1 MMDFS
6 RFISDFPNL
15 KRKINGKRLVYLD
28 STASTL
34 KPQAVI
40 DAVSNYYSKYSVNIF
55 RGLYKL
61 SEEATNK
68 YEEAR
73 EKTAQFINAKS
84 SSEIIFVRN
93 ATEAL
98 NLIAYS
104 WGRKFITNASE
115 MISTVMEHHA
125 NLVTWQQLALEK
137 DAIVRFI
144 DINSEG
150 IISIKS
156 IVDMVNS
163 KTKLLAIT
171 LVSNVLGTI
180 NPVKE
185 IISQVKKKNP
195 GIIVIVDGAQA
206 VPHMKVDVSDL
217 GCDFLAFSGHKMLA
231 PTGIG
236 VLWGKLPLLE
246 EMSPYQL
253 GGDMIKEVYLEKT
266 TFQKSPHK
274 FEAGTPHIA
283 GAIGL
288 GAAMDYLTDIG
299 MENIREHE
307 IELTSYAMERME
319 NIEGVTI
326 HGPNIAQNRGG
337 VLAFSL
343 KNIHSHDVAQVL
355 DDDNICVRSGHHCAM
370 PLHTRLKIAASTRAS
385 FYIYNTKR
393 DIDALIAGLIRVK
406 EIFKV

>member
-1 MMDFS
+1 MTDFS
-6 RFISDFPNL
+6 RLIADFPNL
-15 KRKINGKRLVYLD
+15 KRKINGKRLIYLD

-40 DAVSNYYSKYSVNIF
+40 DVVTGYYSNYSVNIF

-61 SEEATNK
+61 SEEATQK

-73 EKTAQFINAKS
+73 EKTARFINAKS
-84 SSEIIFVRN
+84 SSEVIFVRN

-98 NLIAYS
+98 NLVAHS
-104 WGRKFITNASE
+104 WGRKFITAGTE

-125 NLVTWQQLALEK
+125 NLVTWQQLAK
-137 DAIVRFI
+137 DAEAIVKFADI
-144 DINSEG
+144 DSEG
-150 IISIKS
+150 KIETKS

-185 IISQVKKKNP
+185 MISQVKEKNP
-195 GIIVIVDGAQA
+195 GIIVVVDGAQA
-206 VPHMKVDVSDL
+206 VPHMKVDVQDL
-217 GCDFLAFSGHKMLA
+217 GCDFFAFSGHKMLA

-246 EMSPYQL
+246 EMNPYQL

-266 TFQKSPHK
+266 TFQSPPHK

-288 GAAMDYLTDIG
+288 GAAIDYLNDIG
-299 MENIREHE
+299 MENIRQHE
-307 IELTSYAMERME
+307 IELTSYAMEKMK
-319 NIEGVTI
+319 NIGGITI
-326 HGPNIAQNRGG
+326 FGPLESENRGG
-337 VLAFSL
+337 VIAFSL
-343 KNIHSHDVAQVL
+343 KNVHSHDVAQVL

-385 FYIYNTKR
+385 FYIYNTR
-393 DIDALIAGLIRVK
+393 QDIDALIAGLLRVK
-406 EIFKV
+406 GIFKA

>member
-1 MMDFS
+1 MTDFKHL
-6 RFISDFPNL
+6 IADFPNL
-15 KRKINGKRLVYLD
+15 KRIINGKRLVYLD
-28 STASTL
+28 STASTI

-40 DAVSNYYSKYSVNIF
+40 DAVTGYYSNYSVNIF

-73 EKTAQFINAKS
+73 EKAAKFINAKF
-84 SSEIIFVRN
+84 SSEVIFVRN

-98 NLIAYS
+98 NLIAHS
-104 WGRKFITNASE
+104 WGRKNIDEESE

-137 DAIVRFI
+137 SAKIKYADI
-144 DINSEG
+144 DSAGMISVNS
-150 IISIKS
+150 IT
-156 IVDMVNS
+156 DMINS

-185 IISQVKKKNP
+185 MIAEVKNKNP
-195 GIIVIVDGAQA
+195 GIIVVVDGAQA
-206 VPHMKVDVSDL
+206 VPHMKVDMQDL
-217 GCDFLAFSGHKMLA
+217 GCDFLAFSGHKMLG

-246 EMSPYQL
+246 DMNPYQL
-253 GGDMIKEVYLEKT
+253 GGDMIKEVFLEKT
-266 TFQKSPHK
+266 TYQKPPHK

-288 GAAMDYLTDIG
+288 GAAIDYLNDIG

-307 IELTSYAMERME
+307 IELTSYAIEKMR
-319 NIEGVTI
+319 NIEGITI
-326 HGPNIAQNRGG
+326 HGPSDAKNRGG

-343 KNIHSHDVAQVL
+343 RNVHSHDVAQVL

-385 FYIYNTKR
+385 FYVYNTKE
-393 DIDALIAGLIRVK
+393 DIDALITGLLRVK
-406 EIFKV
+406 EIFKA